1 MATTLTLISPDAAL
15 CARLVPVFNDSPS
28 FHCVGVYAS
37 AAHLCS
43 QCRTS
48 PADLLLLEVDWRRPD
63 WLTDLSRVRLLS
75 GESALV
81 VLAEEEDTEKLVQA
95 MVHGACGYALR
106 HGSPASLLARL
117 EQVARGLS
125 PVSGAVARQLIQ
137 RVQGQSLAAPHLA
150 RLSVREKEILDYLAL
165 GYPYKQI
172 ADQLAISINT
182 VRTYVRRLYAK
193 LEVPCRAHA
202 VLKCQPAPWG
212 APAQTMPGPAEAAPL
227 TSLAPRCGLPTAR
240 KLV

>member
-1 MATTLTLISPDAAL
+1 MATTLTLISADAAL
-15 CARLVPVFNDSPS
+15 RARLVPLFNDSPS

-37 AAHLCS
+37 AAQLCAQS
-43 QCRTS
+43 RTS
-48 PADLLLLEVDWRRPD
+48 PSDLLLLDVDWQHPG
-63 WLTDLSRVRLLS
+63 WLSDVGRARLLA
-75 GESALV
+75 GEAAVV
-81 VLAEEEDTEKLVQA
+81 VLTPDEHTEMLVLA
-95 MVHGACGYALR
+95 MAHGACGYVLR
-106 HGSPASLLARL
+106 QESGAAILARL
-117 EQVARGLS
+117 EEVARGRS
-125 PVSGAVARQLIQ
+125 PISGAVARQLIQ
-137 RVQGQSLAAPHLA
+137 RVQGQSLATRHLA
-150 RLSVREKEILDYLAL
+150 RLSVREKEILEYLAL

-212 APAQTMPGPAEAAPL
+212 AGQQVMAGPGGTGPL
-227 TSLAPRCGLPTAR
+227 ASLATRCGLPTDR